1 MGKLE
6 QKIELYESDGIVG
19 AYYALNRKLNE
30 ITNLLNNNDLSNL
43 DLSDKDN
50 GSWERVLKLFNSVG
64 DINDVMRKLR
74 MDNQLSGDEDKD
86 KARRKPIIEE
96 LFSNDSTKSQQR

>member
-1 MGKLE
+1 MS
-6 QKIELYESDGIVG
+6 KIEDRIKLYEADGIVG

-30 ITNLLNNNDLSNL
+30 ITKLLNNKDLTQL
-43 DLSDKDN
+43 DLADKDD

-64 DINDVMRKLR
+64 DINEVLKKLR
-74 MDNQLSGDEDKD
+74 IDNQLSGDEDKD

-96 LFSNDSTKSQQR
+96 MFGK

>member
-6 QKIELYESDGIVG
+6 DKISLYESDGIVG

-30 ITNLLNNNDLSNL
+30 ITSLLNNNDLSEL

-50 GSWERVLKLFNSVG
+50 GSWERVMKLFNSVG
-64 DINDVMRKLR
+64 DINEVLKKLR
-74 MDNQLSGDEDKD
+74 VDNQLSGDEEKD
-86 KARRKPIIEE
+86 KSRRKPIIEE
-96 LFSNDSTKSQQR
+96 LFK

>member
-1 MGKLE
+1 MS
-6 QKIELYESDGIVG
+6 KIEDRIKLYEADGIVG

-30 ITNLLNNNDLSNL
+30 ITTLLNNKDLTQL
-43 DLSDKDN
+43 DLADKDD

-64 DINDVMRKLR
+64 DINEVLKKLR
-74 MDNQLSGDEDKD
+74 IDNQLSGDEDKD

-96 LFSNDSTKSQQR
+96 MFGK

>member
-1 MGKLE
+1 MSKLE
-6 QKIELYESDGIVG
+6 DRIKLYESDGIVG

-30 ITNLLNNNDLSNL
+30 ITTLLNNKDLTEL
-43 DLSDKDN
+43 DLADKDD

-64 DINDVMRKLR
+64 DINEVLKKLR
-74 MDNQLSGDEDKD
+74 IDNQLSGDEDKD

-96 LFSNDSTKSQQR
+96 MFGK

>member
-1 MGKLE
+1 MSKLE
-6 QKIELYESDGIVG
+6 DRIKLYEADGIVG

-30 ITNLLNNNDLSNL
+30 ITTLLNNKDLTQL
-43 DLSDKDN
+43 DLSDKDD

-64 DINDVMRKLR
+64 DINEVLKKLR
-74 MDNQLSGDEDKD
+74 IDNQLSGDEDKD

-96 LFSNDSTKSQQR
+96 MFGK

>member
-1 MGKLE
+1 MPKLE
-6 QKIELYESDGIVG
+6 DRIKLYESDGIVG

-30 ITNLLNNNDLSNL
+30 ITTLLNNKDLTQL
-43 DLSDKDN
+43 DLADKDD

-64 DINDVMRKLR
+64 EINEVLKKLR
-74 MDNQLSGDEDKD
+74 IDNQLSGDEDKD

-96 LFSNDSTKSQQR
+96 MFGK